1 MFAAQAALAAV
12 FLAFPLVGG
21 SAAVVFLIA
30 LVGTRPYRASKDTM
44 LGFTVGVGAAVAGSF
59 TCGLIWASSADSLF
73 GMLEGL
79 MLVAAPV
86 AVLGAQALTVR
97 WVGRASGA
105 GAIAIAGSFY
115 FGFGLGWLW
124 LRGYLGSQ
132 SHSLPALHVILMEDC
147 QQVPAHRT

>member
-105 GAIAIAGSFY
+105 GAIAMAGSFY
-115 FGFGLGWLW
+115 LGFGLGWLW
-124 LRGYLGSQ
+124 LRGYLGSY
-132 SHSLPALHVILMEDC
+132 
-147 QQVPAHRT
+147 